1 MHRVYGVA
9 IWIAIGIMLAG
20 LAMLFGFWAVLAIA
34 GGIGLAGAV
43 LYSRR

>member
-9 IWIAIGIMLAG
+9 IWIAIGVMLAG
-20 LAMLFGFWAVLAIA
+20 LAMLFGFWAVLAVG